1 MLYSFIVY
9 RLYSHVFHTSKIH
22 DDFFKTARKK
32 IYISHVPI
40 INSARS
46 MPSSCD
52 CPIWYHES
60 NATKAKDGIVRD
72 IFRVCLYTS
81 KHYIGF
87 LLGVTAL
94 FLFIFPLFPQ
104 YVLNFRTKSA
114 AGLSVWFVL
123 LWLIGDTA
131 NMTSCVLTRQT
142 PLQLYTA
149 IYFAVSDIF
158 LVAQVCWYEHLYS
171 CRPRVSRVYYHVLE
185 ESEREEGE
193 VENGEDIEMTN
204 SESRLQTTTL
214 SPSETLPET
223 TTPSLATPSATALFL
238 FFFSISSFALFA
250 HGGYYNST
258 FSILAA
264 QKKSSERR
272 KLISSTGCV
281 VQTLN
286 ISRKEQQF
294 GRACGYLSASCYIFG
309 RFFQIS
315 KNFVRKSTKGISLYM
330 FCNVALANTL
340 YSTAILLQKE
350 SKEERMNS
358 FTFLL
363 GSMGTI
369 SCDMV
374 IFIQSRVYR
383 RSNRD
388 E

>member
-1 MLYSFIVY
+1 MCSIHSLCIVS
-9 RLYSHVFHTSKIH
+9 SHVFHKIH
-22 DDFFKTARKK
+22 DDFFKAARKK
-32 IYISHVPI
+32 FYISHVPI
-40 INSARS
+40 INSTRS

-52 CPIWYHES
+52 CPIWYNES

-114 AGLSVWFVL
+114 AGLSVWFVF

-149 IYFAVSDIF
+149 IYFVVSDIF

-193 VENGEDIEMTN
+193 VENGEDIEMMN

-223 TTPSLATPSATALFL
+223 TPSSATSGLLFSSSSSSPFPPSRSLHTEDTTTVLFLSCQRKRNQARGENLSLALDA
-238 FFFSISSFALFA
+238 SFEL
-250 HGGYYNST
+250 
-258 FSILAA
+258 
-264 QKKSSERR
+264 
-272 KLISSTGCV
+272 
-281 VQTLN
+281 
-286 ISRKEQQF
+286 
-294 GRACGYLSASCYIFG
+294 
-309 RFFQIS
+309 
-315 KNFVRKSTKGISLYM
+315 
-330 FCNVALANTL
+330 
-340 YSTAILLQKE
+340 
-350 SKEERMNS
+350 
-358 FTFLL
+358 
-363 GSMGTI
+363 
-369 SCDMV
+369 
-374 IFIQSRVYR
+374 
-383 RSNRD
+383 
-388 E
+388 

>member
-1 MLYSFIVY
+1 
-9 RLYSHVFHTSKIH
+9 
-22 DDFFKTARKK
+22 
-32 IYISHVPI
+32 
-40 INSARS
+40 
-46 MPSSCD
+46 
-52 CPIWYHES
+52 
-60 NATKAKDGIVRD
+60 
-72 IFRVCLYTS
+72 
-81 KHYIGF
+81 
-87 LLGVTAL
+87 
-94 FLFIFPLFPQ
+94 
-104 YVLNFRTKSA
+104 
-114 AGLSVWFVL
+114 
-123 LWLIGDTA
+123 
-131 NMTSCVLTRQT
+131 MTSCVLTRQT